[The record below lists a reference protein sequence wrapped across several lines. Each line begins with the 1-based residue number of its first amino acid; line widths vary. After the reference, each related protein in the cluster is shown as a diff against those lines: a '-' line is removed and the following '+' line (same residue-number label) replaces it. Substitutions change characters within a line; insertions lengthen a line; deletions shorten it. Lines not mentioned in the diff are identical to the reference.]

1 LRKANIIISLF
12 LIAIS
17 IFLYYQTITW
27 EKDPATLPRLM
38 LGVIIFLSIL
48 LIIKS
53 ITKNPKM
60 NKIVKKMSRQ
70 SFLRIFI
77 ATCITL
83 LYVVSINLL
92 GLYLST
98 LFFLIIILLYIG
110 EKNKLVIF
118 GVPVLFLIFL
128 YLIFDLFLH
137 VDIPRGI
144 FFNNV

>member
-1 LRKANIIISLF
+1 LKKANIIISIF
-12 LIAIS
+12 LIIIS

-27 EKDPATLPRLM
+27 ERDPATLPRLM

-48 LIIKS
+48 LIFRS
-53 ITKNPKM
+53 ITINPKT
-60 NKIVKKMSRQ
+60 NNVIKKMSKQ

-83 LYVVSINLL
+83 LYVTSINLL

-110 EKNKLVIF
+110 ERNKLVIIV
-118 GVPVLFLIFL
+118 VPVLFLLFL

-137 VDIPRGI
+137 VDIPLGI
-144 FFNNV
+144 FFG

>member
-1 LRKANIIISLF
+1 MKKGNIIISIF
-12 LIAIS
+12 LIIIS

-48 LIIKS
+48 LIFRS

-60 NKIVKKMSRQ
+60 NNVVKKMSKQ

-83 LYVVSINLL
+83 LYVTSINLL

-110 EKNKLVIF
+110 EKNKLVII

-137 VDIPRGI
+137 VDIPPGI
-144 FFNNV
+144 FFK